1 MLIFTYLWNDRQLP
15 VIRLN
20 VGFIASML
28 VFIRH
33 SKSLIQCLQQFGC
46 GVCQLHMTRKLL
58 ITLSCIAFLLGGC
71 KQYAYYQSPFHAT
84 TSSYKVM
91 PVSGDSAAAN
101 FASGALFT
109 GGVGDKLRD
118 GYWGVNGN
126 LYRSHSFGQWRGFY
140 GLTGTAG
147 MYRVRKIGS
156 NGLHGP
162 DAKYPNDSLINER
175 SGSKFFGGLGASAG
189 IYVTTPF
196 DNGGEWRVLGL
207 ELNYQHEFGHY
218 YSFRNKLP
226 DTAAN
231 LVNRSRGYLAIGL
244 HSDLIFDVRRGSSG
258 IKIGAVFATRNET
271 RYDINGDKST
281 MLPGYFSVTFH
292 HTRDRVTGFWQTNL
306 GTFTANLMMGI
317 NYRL

>member
-1 MLIFTYLWNDRQLP
+1 
-15 VIRLN
+15 
-20 VGFIASML
+20 ML

-33 SKSLIQCLQQFGC
+33 CKSLMRCLQQLGC
-46 GVCQLHMTRKLL
+46 GACQLCMTRKLL
-58 ITLSCIAFLLGGC
+58 TTLCCGAFLLGGC

-91 PVSGDSAAAN
+91 PSRGDSAAAT

-118 GYWGVNGN
+118 GYWGLNGN

-140 GLTGTAG
+140 GLTGTTG
-147 MYRVRKIGS
+147 MYRVRWIGI

-162 DAKYPNDSLINER
+162 DAKYPNDSVINAR

-189 IYVTTPF
+189 LYVATPF

-218 YSFRNKLP
+218 WSFRDKLP

-231 LVNRSRGYLAIGL
+231 LISRPRGYLTIGV
-244 HSDLIFDVRRGSSG
+244 HSDLVFDVRRGSSG
-258 IKIGAVFATRNET
+258 LKIGAVFAARNET
-271 RYDINGDKST
+271 RYDINGDRST
-281 MLPGYFSVTFH
+281 MLPGYFSLTFH
-292 HTRDRVTGFWQTNL
+292 HTRDRITSFWQTNL
-306 GTFTANLMMGI
+306 GTFTANLMFGL
-317 NYRL
+317 NYRLGK

>member
-33 SKSLIQCLQQFGC
+33 SRSLIQCLQQFGC

-84 TSSYKVM
+84 TRSYKVM
-91 PVSGDSAAAN
+91 PGSGDSVAASL
-101 FASGALFT
+101 ASGALFT
-109 GGVGDKLRD
+109 GGAGDKLRD

-175 SGSKFFGGLGASAG
+175 SGSKF
-189 IYVTTPF
+189 
-196 DNGGEWRVLGL
+196 
-207 ELNYQHEFGHY
+207 
-218 YSFRNKLP
+218 
-226 DTAAN
+226 
-231 LVNRSRGYLAIGL
+231 
-244 HSDLIFDVRRGSSG
+244 
-258 IKIGAVFATRNET
+258 
-271 RYDINGDKST
+271 
-281 MLPGYFSVTFH
+281 
-292 HTRDRVTGFWQTNL
+292 
-306 GTFTANLMMGI
+306 
-317 NYRL
+317 